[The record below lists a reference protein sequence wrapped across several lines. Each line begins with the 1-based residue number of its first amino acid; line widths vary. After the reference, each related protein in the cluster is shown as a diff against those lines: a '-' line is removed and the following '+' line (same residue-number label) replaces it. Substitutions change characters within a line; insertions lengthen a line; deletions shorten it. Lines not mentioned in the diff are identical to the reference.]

1 MSESSKSFRYWFLG
15 LTCSLFHSGLL
26 PVSALDAAVDSK
38 PVASARAGSGQLV
51 DTIRNARIVN
61 PDYPLHAIVTG
72 NQAKI
77 LTRRHPKATDDDLKI
92 DSVLIT
98 KACTDAFVGQLSQVK
113 VIFRDEDSSNGKS
126 VLVTAQDIQNYASG
140 EMEPQK
146 FLSTLKISTIDGE
159 LDSEPSKTVLGD
171 SGMQA
176 SPGPYEEQRLILL
189 DRINSLRRRGTGVA
203 PYETLFLSLDELAKK
218 GDPGPVRVAVLRL
231 ADKLTEQ
238 EKMIKQAHLVG
249 AGQGIRTNTNGS
261 GKSATGTGTDKSPK
275 GANVSETVKTDPEK
289 VRTAFGQLFCDTVYD
304 RLRKEIYLRRQQG
317 KDVATYEERLELI
330 RPYKERGEWG
340 KTAEA
345 LLSLGKAIG
354 LGDLSKI
361 DLTSSPPPEIR
372 ENNRPGHPDGPWAR
386 AMKGEFL
393 KHK

>member
-1 MSESSKSFRYWFLG
+1 MSESSKSLRYWLCG
-15 LTCSLFHSGLL
+15 LTCSLLYAGLP
-26 PVSALDAAVDSK
+26 PVFALEAAVDSK
-38 PVASARAGSGQLV
+38 PVVSARAGSSQLV

-72 NQAKI
+72 SQAKI

-98 KACTDAFVGQLSQVK
+98 KACTDAFVGQFSQVK

-171 SGMQA
+171 SGLQA

-249 AGQGIRTNTNGS
+249 AGQGIRTNTNSS
-261 GKSATGTGTDKSPK
+261 GKSSAGTGNGKSPA
-275 GANVSETVKTDPEK
+275 GANVSEAVKSDSEK
-289 VRTAFGQLFCDTVYD
+289 ARTAVGQLFCDTIYG
-304 RLRKEIYLRRQQG
+304 RLQKELYLRRQQG
-317 KDVATYEERLELI
+317 KDVASYEQRLELI
-330 RPYKERGEWG
+330 KPYKERGEWA

-345 LLSLGKAIG
+345 LLGLGKDIG
-354 LGDLSKI
+354 MGDLSKT
-361 DLTSSPPPEIR
+361 DLNSSPAPEIR
-372 ENNRPGHPDGPWAR
+372 ENNRPGHVDGPWAR